1 MEGILFT
8 LVFVALTIAT
18 LTDIY
23 KKEVP
28 DTVTYSLVILGFSL
42 NIFLGLIHK
51 DLSYMYESLAG
62 FLFAS
67 LIGLIL
73 FYTAQWGGG
82 DAKLIMGIGATVGL
96 PISLQ
101 GVPFLVIF
109 IINSFLVGA
118 LYGVAWIA
126 TLALFNLELVVTK
139 VRENLSDTKKLGLLG
154 VVFIFIALLI
164 PVFTVDII
172 QEMAL
177 LYVGFLFLLSLF
189 PFLLVSI
196 RIVED
201 EVMQEQRSVE
211 DLVPGDWVLEQPD
224 GFEIN
229 KTGISEEDIEELK
242 ESSVESI
249 LVKKGIPF
257 VPSFLIAFVTTHV
270 FATSLLDFLI
280 V

>member
-242 ESSVESI
+242 ESNIESI

>member
-229 KTGISEEDIEELK
+229 KTGSEEDIEELK
-242 ESSVESI
+242 ESNIESI

>member
-42 NIFLGLIHK
+42 NMFLGLIHQ

-242 ESSVESI
+242 ESNIESI